1 MVKDTT
7 LQIFLTIYHG
17 SLLATFLYDYII
29 RSLVRMFEEGQARW
43 DYLTNVALGILFMAV
58 IVWLVLSVWAKI
70 RSNLMISLIVLI
82 VMFIV
87 RASVGIP
94 NMLGNLN

>member
-1 MVKDTT
+1 
-7 LQIFLTIYHG
+7 
-17 SLLATFLYDYII
+17 
-29 RSLVRMFEEGQARW
+29 MFEEGQARW